1 MAESSY
7 PQELAARI
15 EKRAAKKRRQD
26 ATAVAFLAVR
36 VDVKAAMDAG
46 YAVTTIYEDMREI
59 GRVKCSYET
68 FRKHV
73 QRYIKAA
80 PAAPAPVP
88 PPAAD
93 QAKGEKPAQQEGGS
107 KAKKPKAPEPK
118 KPESAG
124 IAGFNYNPK
133 PNKEDLL

>member
-1 MAESSY
+1 
-7 PQELAARI
+7 
-15 EKRAAKKRRQD
+15 
-26 ATAVAFLAVR
+26 
-36 VDVKAAMDAG
+36 MDSG
-46 YAVTTIYEDMREI
+46 YAVTTIYEHMRET

-73 QRYIKAA
+73 QRFIKAA

-88 PPAAD
+88 PRRPTRPRGKAGAT
-93 QAKGEKPAQQEGGS
+93 GRGS

-118 KPESAG
+118 KPEPAG
-124 IAGFNYNPK
+124 IAGFNFNPK

>member
-1 MAESSY
+1 MAESSF
-7 PQELAARI
+7 PDELAAWI

-26 ATAVAFLAVR
+26 AAAVAFLAVR
-36 VDVKAAMDAG
+36 GDVKAAMDSG
-46 YAVTTIYEDMREI
+46 YAVTTIYEYMREH

-73 QRYIKAA
+73 QRFIKSA
-80 PAAPAPVP
+80 PAPAPVP
-88 PPAAD
+88 PPATD

-107 KAKKPKAPEPK
+107 KARKPKAPEPK

>member
-73 QRYIKAA
+73 QRDIKAA

-88 PPAAD
+88 PPAAK

-107 KAKKPKAPEPK
+107 KARKPKAPEPK
-118 KPESAG
+118 KPEPAG

>member
-7 PQELAARI
+7 PDELAAWI

-26 ATAVAFLAVR
+26 AAAVAFLAVR
-36 VDVKAAMDAG
+36 GDVKAAMDSG
-46 YAVTTIYEDMREI
+46 YAVTTIYEHMRET

-73 QRYIKAA
+73 QRFIKAA

-88 PPAAD
+88 PRRPTRPRGRSRRNR
-93 QAKGEKPAQQEGGS
+93 KGS
-107 KAKKPKAPEPK
+107 KARKPKAPEPK
-118 KPESAG
+118 KPAQG
-124 IAGFNYNPK
+124 IARLHFNPK

>member
-7 PQELAARI
+7 PGELAAWI

-26 ATAVAFLAVR
+26 AAAVAFLAVR
-36 VDVKAAMDAG
+36 GDVSAAMNSG
-46 YAVTTIYEDMREI
+46 YAVTTIYEHMRET

-73 QRYIKAA
+73 QRFIKAA
-80 PAAPAPVP
+80 PATPAQAPPPMTPHTKGQITEQQKKGARAPAPIIP
-88 PPAAD
+88 GSAAIPSL
-93 QAKGEKPAQQEGGS
+93 K
-107 KAKKPKAPEPK
+107 
-118 KPESAG
+118 
-124 IAGFNYNPK
+124 FNPK

>member
-7 PQELAARI
+7 PDELAAWI

-26 ATAVAFLAVR
+26 AAAVAFLAVR
-36 VDVKAAMDAG
+36 GDVKAAMDSG
-46 YAVTTIYEDMREI
+46 YAVTTIYEHMRET

-73 QRYIKAA
+73 QRFIKAA

-107 KAKKPKAPEPK
+107 KARKPKPAEPK
-118 KPESAG
+118 KTEPSG
-124 IAGFNYNPK
+124 IASFNYNPK

>member
-7 PQELAARI
+7 PDELAAWI

-26 ATAVAFLAVR
+26 AAAVAFLAVR
-36 VDVKAAMDAG
+36 GDVKAAMDSG
-46 YAVTTIYEDMREI
+46 YAVTTIYEHMRET

-73 QRYIKAA
+73 QRFIKAA

-88 PPAAD
+88 PRRPTRPRGRSRRNR
-93 QAKGEKPAQQEGGS
+93 KRS
-107 KAKKPKAPEPK
+107 KARKPKAPEPK
-118 KPESAG
+118 KPEPAG
-124 IAGFNYNPK
+124 SPASLQP
-133 PNKEDLL
+133 ETE